1 MSAGTRRQPSTIAAV
16 ATQSERRTET
26 RRSVVAAAIQL
37 FDQSGDASASL
48 EDIATLAG
56 VAKSTVVYH
65 FGSRIGLLQVVARRI
80 FAEAQTTD
88 PGTGEPAEIARDKD
102 AWVAG
107 LLASQ
112 TDARARVLHAI
123 DDELT
128 AARSLGDADPAPWL
142 TDALADL
149 GFTEPEIAAM
159 ALLQISRRIARGLID
174 PSEIGDI
181 AKRVV
186 SAFDEL

>member
-1 MSAGTRRQPSTIAAV
+1 M

-37 FDQSGDASASL
+37 FDESGDTSASL

-65 FGSRIGLLQVVARRI
+65 FESRIGLLQVVARRI
-80 FAEAQTTD
+80 FAEARQT
-88 PGTGEPAEIARDKD
+88 EVQPAGDVSTPDKVAWIA
-102 AWVAG
+102 A
-107 LLASQ
+107 LLTSQ
-112 TDARARVLHAI
+112 TDARAQVLHAI

-128 AARSLGDADPAPWL
+128 SARSLGDADPSPWL
-142 TDALADL
+142 TEALADL
-149 GFTEPEIAAM
+149 GLREPEIAAM

-174 PSEIGDI
+174 PSEIHDI
-181 AKRVV
+181 AKRVTD
-186 SAFDEL
+186 AFG